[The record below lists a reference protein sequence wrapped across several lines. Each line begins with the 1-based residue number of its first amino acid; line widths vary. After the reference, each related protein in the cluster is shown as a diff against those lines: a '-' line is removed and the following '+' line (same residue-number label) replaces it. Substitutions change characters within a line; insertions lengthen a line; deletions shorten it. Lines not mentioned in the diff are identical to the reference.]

1 MDETRILSSIDE
13 VKALSDPYRFR
24 ILNCLNDIGGPA
36 TVKQIADKLGEVPA
50 KVHYHIKKLE
60 SFDIVRLHHTEEVK
74 GIIAKFYLATAK
86 HFEIK
91 CSDGQG
97 DFAVNLML
105 GETQR
110 MLGKIYEDSKEIFL
124 SQVQKSA
131 ASQEKERAKGSI
143 ITNDVYLTEEQALEF
158 RRYVEDFFEKNKL
171 EDKSN
176 GQQKYHCFFSII
188 RRE

>member
-24 ILNCLNDIGGPA
+24 ILNCLNDIGQPA

-60 SFDIVRLHHTEEVK
+60 SYDIVRLHHTEEVK
-74 GIIAKFYLATAK
+74 GIIAKFYLPTAK

-91 CSDGQG
+91 CTEGQG
-97 DFAVNLML
+97 EFAENLML

-110 MLGKIYEDSKEIFL
+110 MIGKIYEDSKDIFL
-124 SQVQKSA
+124 EQLQKKA
-131 ASQEKERAKGSI
+131 ASQGNDKAKGT
-143 ITNDVYLTEEQALEF
+143 ITANDVYLSEDQALELEK
-158 RRYVEDFFEKNKL
+158 YIEDFFEKHKL
-171 EDKSN
+171 EDRSK
-176 GQQKYHCFFSII
+176 GQKKYHCFFSII
-188 RRE
+188 KTE